1 MTSRINAKQPPRKA
15 QPSGAPKAPINPQAP
30 SVPISLYR
38 EVATELKAA
47 QAKMETLTVQN
58 QQLSQQN
65 QQLRVEIERVVQSAL
80 QLRQTADAHLPAN
93 QLSVHPAP
101 ASPSALQGLELHFQ
115 PPAAPVSAPNAA
127 APETLDPGATAPRSL
142 FTEQEG
148 KLRQSAPKERNTEM
162 GGWWLAIVICFIIV
176 TAFGTGFFVVR
187 PLLPSR

>member
-1 MTSRINAKQPPRKA
+1 MTSRINAKQPTRKA
-15 QPSGAPKAPINPQAP
+15 QASGVQKIPANPHSP

-38 EVATELKAA
+38 EVATELKAT
-47 QAKMETLTVQN
+47 QAKMETLTLHN

-80 QLRQTADAHLPAN
+80 QLRQTADAHLPVN
-93 QLSVHPAP
+93 QLLAHQVPV
-101 ASPSALQGLELHFQ
+101 SPSALQGLELHFQ
-115 PPAAPVSAPNAA
+115 PPAVPTSAPGVVAS
-127 APETLDPGATAPRSL
+127 ETTEPGNTTPKSL

-148 KLRQSAPKERNTEM
+148 KLRQPASKERSAEM

-176 TAFGTGFFVVR
+176 SAFGTGFFIVR

>member
-1 MTSRINAKQPPRKA
+1 MTSRINAKQPARKA
-15 QPSGAPKAPINPQAP
+15 QGSHVQKIPANPHAP

-47 QAKMETLTVQN
+47 QSKVETLTVHN
-58 QQLSQQN
+58 QQLMQQN

-93 QLSVHPAP
+93 P
-101 ASPSALQGLELHFQ
+101 SPSSHLPAAPALQGLELHFQ
-115 PPAAPVSAPNAA
+115 PPAAVAVSSEPEPSAPK
-127 APETLDPGATAPRSL
+127 SL

-148 KLRQSAPKERNTEM
+148 KLRQPAAKERSAEM
-162 GGWWLAIVICFIIV
+162 SNWWLAIVICFIII
-176 TAFGTGFFVVR
+176 TAFGTGFFIVR

>member
-15 QPSGAPKAPINPQAP
+15 QPSGTPKAPVNPHAP

-80 QLRQTADAHLPAN
+80 QLRQTADAYSPINQLPAH
-93 QLSVHPAP
+93 QASAPPSV
-101 ASPSALQGLELHFQ
+101 LQGLELHFQ
-115 PPAAPVSAPNAA
+115 PPAAPTTAPNVVT
-127 APETLDPGATAPRSL
+127 PETLEPGVATPRSL

-148 KLRQSAPKERNTEM
+148 KLRQAAPKERSAEM
-162 GGWWLAIVICFIIV
+162 GGLWLAIVICFIIV
-176 TAFGTGFFVVR
+176 TAFGTGFFIVR

>member
-1 MTSRINAKQPPRKA
+1 
-15 QPSGAPKAPINPQAP
+15 
-30 SVPISLYR
+30 VPISLYR

-47 QAKMETLTVQN
+47 QAKMESLTVQN

-93 QLSVHPAP
+93 QLPAHQASV
-101 ASPSALQGLELHFQ
+101 SPSALQGLELHFQ
-115 PPAAPVSAPNAA
+115 PPAAPTNASNA
-127 APETLDPGATAPRSL
+127 VTPEALETGATAPRSL

-148 KLRQSAPKERNTEM
+148 KLRQAASKERNAEM

-176 TAFGTGFFVVR
+176 TAFGTGFFIVR

>member
-1 MTSRINAKQPPRKA
+1 MTSRINAKQPSRKA
-15 QPSGAPKAPINPQAP
+15 QTPSVPKAPINPKAP

-47 QAKMETLTVQN
+47 QAKMESLTVQN

-80 QLRQTADAHLPAN
+80 QLRQTADAYLPVNLPA
-93 QLSVHPAP
+93 QQASIAP
-101 ASPSALQGLELHFQ
+101 STLQGLELHFQ
-115 PPAAPVSAPNAA
+115 PPTAPATAPNVVT
-127 APETLDPGATAPRSL
+127 PETLEPGVNTPRSL

-148 KLRQSAPKERNTEM
+148 KLRQAAPKERSAEM
-162 GGWWLAIVICFIIV
+162 GGWWLAIVICLIVV
-176 TAFGTGFFVVR
+176 TAFGTGFFIVR

>member
-15 QPSGAPKAPINPQAP
+15 QVPSVPKAPINPKAP

-38 EVATELKAA
+38 EVATELKAT
-47 QAKMETLTVQN
+47 QAKVETLTVQN

-80 QLRQTADAHLPAN
+80 QLRQTADAYLPTHQLPA
-93 QLSVHPAP
+93 QQAVV
-101 ASPSALQGLELHFQ
+101 SPSAVQGLELHFQ
-115 PPAAPVSAPNAA
+115 APPASTTAPNVVT
-127 APETLDPGATAPRSL
+127 PEPLEPGVNTPRSL

-148 KLRQSAPKERNTEM
+148 KLRQAAPKERGGEM
-162 GGWWLAIVICFIIV
+162 GGWWLAIIICFIIV
-176 TAFGTGFFVVR
+176 TAFGTGFFIVR

>member
-1 MTSRINAKQPPRKA
+1 MTSRINAKQPLRKA
-15 QPSGAPKAPINPQAP
+15 QPSGAPKAPVNPQAP

-47 QAKMETLTVQN
+47 RVKVEALTAQN

-80 QLRQTADAHLPAN
+80 QLRQTADAYLPAN
-93 QLSVHPAP
+93 ELQAAVAP
-101 ASPSALQGLELHFQ
+101 LALQGLELHFQ
-115 PPAAPVSAPNAA
+115 PP
-127 APETLDPGATAPRSL
+127 TAPTNVPHAVIPEALEPGSANSKSL

-148 KLRQSAPKERNTEM
+148 KLRQPAAKERSTEM

-176 TAFGTGFFVVR
+176 TAFGTGFFIVR

>member
-15 QPSGAPKAPINPQAP
+15 QGSNVQKIPANPHAP

-38 EVATELKAA
+38 EVATELKTT
-47 QAKMETLTVQN
+47 QAKLESLTVQN
-58 QQLSQQN
+58 QQLTQQN

-93 QLSVHPAP
+93 RQLPMAP
-101 ASPSALQGLELHFQ
+101 TASQGLELHFQ
-115 PPAAPVSAPNAA
+115 PPAAPSATPPTPIALEHPEPA
-127 APETLDPGATAPRSL
+127 APKSL

-148 KLRQSAPKERNTEM
+148 KLRQPSSKERQSEM

-176 TAFGTGFFVVR
+176 TAFGTGFFIVR

>member
-15 QPSGAPKAPINPQAP
+15 QSASVPKIPANPHSP

-38 EVATELKAA
+38 EVATELKAT
-47 QAKMETLTVQN
+47 QSKIESLTLQN
-58 QQLSQQN
+58 QQLTQQN

-80 QLRQTADAHLPAN
+80 QLRQTADAHLPATQFPAN
-93 QLSVHPAP
+93 QLAG
-101 ASPSALQGLELHFQ
+101 ASTATQGLELHFQ
-115 PPAAPVSAPNAA
+115 PPVAASGTI
-127 APETLDPGATAPRSL
+127 APEKPEPSTPKSL

-148 KLRQSAPKERNTEM
+148 KLRQPASKERSAEM

-176 TAFGTGFFVVR
+176 TAFGTGFFIVR

>member
-1 MTSRINAKQPPRKA
+1 
-15 QPSGAPKAPINPQAP
+15 
-30 SVPISLYR
+30 
-38 EVATELKAA
+38 
-47 QAKMETLTVQN
+47 MESLTVQN

-93 QLSVHPAP
+93 QLPAHQTP
-101 ASPSALQGLELHFQ
+101 ISPSALQGLELHFQ
-115 PPAAPVSAPNAA
+115 SSAVPVNAPNAA
-127 APETLDPGATAPRSL
+127 PEALEPGTTTPKPL

-148 KLRQSAPKERNTEM
+148 KLRQSAPKERSTEM

-176 TAFGTGFFVVR
+176 TAFGTGFFIVR